1 MSLVSLLQHLEV
13 PSEKEYNVQ
22 SARRNEVLLLPK
34 VVWLLIVG
42 MFINTTGNSFLWPLH
57 TIYMHDHLGQSLTVA
72 GFVLMINAGTGVIG
86 NLLGGYLF
94 DRIGGYKSI
103 VFGIILSI
111 IPLILL
117 TFWHGWPEYIWFVAI
132 LGFSGG
138 IIFPSMY
145 ALVGSVWPEG
155 GRKAFNAIYLAQ
167 NLGVAIGPAIAGLVA
182 DRNINNIFLANL
194 LTYVLFLF
202 IALFFYRNMSASSNK
217 HVAVLN
223 EQKKINQKAP
233 FYAMMIITVGYML
246 TWIVYVQWTSTI
258 STYVLDLGITLKQ
271 YSLLWTINGALIIA
285 GQPLIKPIIKRLE
298 NKIKAQMILGIVIF
312 MGSFVVV
319 AFAESYAMFITAMV
333 ILTIGEMF
341 VWPAV
346 PTLADKLAPKGREG
360 FYQGIVNSM
369 ATIGRMIGPF
379 IGGILVEAYG
389 TPAMILILTSLMVFA
404 IVTSLLYDLPLK
416 KVAKENE

>member
-1 MSLVSLLQHLEV
+1 M
-13 PSEKEYNVQ
+13 
-22 SARRNEVLLLPK
+22 PK
-34 VVWLLIVG
+34 AVWLLIIG
-42 MFINTTGNSFLWPLH
+42 MFINTMGNSFLWPLH
-57 TIYMHDHLGQSLTVA
+57 TIYMHDYLGQSLSMA

-103 VFGIILSI
+103 MLGILVSMIALV
-111 IPLILL
+111 LL
-117 TFWHGWPEYIWFVAI
+117 TIWHGWPEYIWFVAI

-145 ALVGSVWPEG
+145 AMVGSVWPEG

-167 NLGVAIGPAIAGLVA
+167 NVGVAIGPAVAGLVA
-182 DRNINNIFLANL
+182 ENNINDIFLANL
-194 LTYVLFLF
+194 LTYVLFLA
-202 IALFFYRNMSASSNK
+202 IAWIFYRNIVATSSRHK
-217 HVAVLN
+217 SMLN
-223 EQKKINQKAP
+223 DQNGIKQKAP
-233 FYAMMIITVGYML
+233 FYAMMIVTIGYML

-258 STYVLDLGITLKQ
+258 STHVLDLGISLKQ
-271 YSLLWTINGALIIA
+271 YSLLWTINGALILA
-285 GQPLIKPIIKRLE
+285 AQPLLKPIISRLE
-298 NKIKAQMILGIVIF
+298 HKIKAQLIIGIVIF

-346 PTLADKLAPKGREG
+346 PTLADQLAPQGREG

-379 IGGILVEAYG
+379 IGGILVEAHG
-389 TPAMILILTSLMVFA
+389 TPMMILILTSLMVFS
-404 IVTSLLYDLPLK
+404 IITSLLYDLPLK
-416 KVAKENE
+416 KRTV

>member
-1 MSLVSLLQHLEV
+1 M
-13 PSEKEYNVQ
+13 
-22 SARRNEVLLLPK
+22 PK
-34 VVWLLIVG
+34 VVWLLIIG
-42 MFINTTGNSFLWPLH
+42 MFVNTMGNSFLWPLH
-57 TIYMHDHLGQSLTVA
+57 TIYMHDYLGQSLSMA

-103 VFGIILSI
+103 MLGIILSMVA
-111 IPLILL
+111 LVML
-117 TFWHGWPEYIWFVAI
+117 TIWHGWPEYIWFVAI

-138 IIFPSMY
+138 VIFPSMY
-145 ALVGSVWPEG
+145 AMVGSVWPEG

-167 NLGVAIGPAIAGLVA
+167 NVGVAIGPAIAGIVA
-182 DRNINNIFLANL
+182 DHNINNIFMANL
-194 LTYVLFLF
+194 LTYVLFLA
-202 IALFFYRNMSASSNK
+202 IVWVFYRKLVVTTNRHTS
-217 HVAVLN
+217 VLN
-223 EQKKINQKAP
+223 EKKEIKQKAP
-233 FYAMMIITVGYML
+233 FYAMMIVTIGYML

-258 STYVLDLGITLKQ
+258 STHVLDLGISLKQ
-271 YSLLWTINGALIIA
+271 YSLLWSINGALIIVA
-285 GQPLIKPIIKRLE
+285 QPLIKPIISRLE
-298 NKIKAQMILGIVIF
+298 HKIKAQLIIGIVIF

-333 ILTIGEMF
+333 ILTIGEIF

-346 PTLADKLAPKGREG
+346 PTLAGQLAPKGREG

-389 TPAMILILTSLMVFA
+389 TPMMILILTSLMIFA

-416 KVAKENE
+416 KRTV

>member
-1 MSLVSLLQHLEV
+1 M
-13 PSEKEYNVQ
+13 
-22 SARRNEVLLLPK
+22 PK
-34 VVWLLIVG
+34 AVWLLIIG
-42 MFINTTGNSFLWPLH
+42 MFVNTMGNSFLWPLH
-57 TIYMHDHLGQSLTVA
+57 TIYMHDYLGQSLSMA
-72 GFVLMINAGTGVIG
+72 GFVLMINAGTGVVG

-103 VFGIILSI
+103 MLGIILSMI
-111 IPLILL
+111 ALVLL
-117 TFWHGWPEYIWFVAI
+117 TIWHGWPEYIWFVAI

-145 ALVGSVWPEG
+145 AMVGSVWPEG

-167 NLGVAIGPAIAGLVA
+167 NVGVAIGPAIAGVVA
-182 DRNINNIFLANL
+182 DHNINNIFMANL
-194 LTYVLFLF
+194 LTYVLFLA
-202 IALFFYRNMSASSNK
+202 IVWVFYRKLVVTTNRHSS
-217 HVAVLN
+217 VIN
-223 EQKKINQKAP
+223 EKKEIKQKAP
-233 FYAMMIITVGYML
+233 FYAMLIVTIGYML

-258 STYVLDLGITLKQ
+258 STHVLDLGISLKQ
-271 YSLLWTINGALIIA
+271 YSLLWTINGALIILA
-285 GQPLIKPIIKRLE
+285 QPLIKPIISRLE
-298 NKIKAQMILGIVIF
+298 HKIKAQLIIGIVIF

-346 PTLADKLAPKGREG
+346 PTLAGQLAPKGREG

-389 TPAMILILTSLMVFA
+389 TPMMILILTSLMIFA

-416 KVAKENE
+416 KRTV

>member
-1 MSLVSLLQHLEV
+1 M
-13 PSEKEYNVQ
+13 
-22 SARRNEVLLLPK
+22 PK
-34 VVWLLIVG
+34 AVWLLIIG
-42 MFINTTGNSFLWPLH
+42 MFINTMGNSFLWPLH
-57 TIYMHDHLGQSLTVA
+57 TIYMHDYLGQSLSMA

-103 VFGIILSI
+103 MLGIILSMI
-111 IPLILL
+111 ALVLL
-117 TFWHGWPEYIWFVAI
+117 TIWHGWPEYIWFVAI

-145 ALVGSVWPEG
+145 AMVGSVWPEG

-167 NLGVAIGPAIAGLVA
+167 NVGVAIGPAIAGIVA
-182 DRNINNIFLANL
+182 ANNINHIFMANL
-194 LTYVLFLF
+194 LTYILFLA
-202 IALFFYRNMSASSNK
+202 IVWIFYRKLVVTTNRHSS
-217 HVAVLN
+217 VLN
-223 EQKKINQKAP
+223 EKKEIKQKAP
-233 FYAMMIITVGYML
+233 FYAMMIVTIGYML

-258 STYVLDLGITLKQ
+258 STHVLDLGITLKQ
-271 YSLLWTINGALIIA
+271 YSLLWSINGALIILA
-285 GQPLIKPIIKRLE
+285 QPMIKPIISRLE
-298 NKIKAQMILGIVIF
+298 HKIKAQLIIGIVIF

-319 AFAESYAMFITAMV
+319 AFAESYSMFITAMV

-346 PTLADKLAPKGREG
+346 PTLAGQLAPQGREG

-379 IGGILVEAYG
+379 IGGVLVEAYG
-389 TPAMILILTSLMVFA
+389 TPMMILILTSLMIFA

-416 KVAKENE
+416 KRTV